1 MFRQNLSSSVGFA
14 AKGLWSC
21 SPLICLVFAAAPVCF
36 GGLATCL
43 NTSATSIAD
52 NNRQTAGVAI
62 AAEGAGDDFATLDST
77 TPAGCAGTDIQFLN
91 LTINAAAS
99 AASGTYMSTLAN
111 QSLALGPVDAIFSTV
126 RGLDNGA
133 NKGNDDGTNAWTDNA
148 GGAPPTRIT
157 TSYEVDST
165 VTMYS
170 FGLNLLGARPGTGG
184 GTITGEFDLCLGA
197 AFVGGFGGT
206 CSGTEETFSLAPGV
220 YAYNEV
226 LTGGFTTI
234 GVANNFILTGT
245 GSGAG
250 ITYLTSFEE
259 SFDSPE
265 PSTFLLFGMALAGI
279 AAFRFYKR
287 KQQS

>member
-1 MFRQNLSSSVGFA
+1 MFRQKLSDSVGFA
-14 AKGLWSC
+14 AKSMGSC

-43 NTSATSIAD
+43 NTSATSVVD
-52 NNRQTAGVAI
+52 SNRQTAGVAI
-62 AAEGAGDDFATLDST
+62 AAQGPGDDFATLDST
-77 TPAGCAGTDIQFLN
+77 TPAGCTGTDIQFLN
-91 LTINAAAS
+91 LTINSPAS
-99 AASGTYMSTLAN
+99 AAGGTYMSTLAN
-111 QSLALGPVDAIFSTV
+111 QSLALGQVDAIFSTV

-133 NKGNDDGTNAWTDNA
+133 NKSNDDGTNAWTDNA
-148 GGAPPTRIT
+148 AGVTPTPIT

-170 FGLNLLGARPGTGG
+170 FVLNLLGARPGAGG

-206 CSGTEETFSLAPGV
+206 CSGTEETFLLAPGV

-234 GVANNFILTGT
+234 GVANNFILKGTGT
-245 GSGAG
+245 GTG

-279 AAFRFYKR
+279 AAIRFSR
-287 KQQS
+287 RRQRS

>member
-1 MFRQNLSSSVGFA
+1 MFRQKLSDSVGFA
-14 AKGLWSC
+14 RRRFWSC

-43 NTSATSIAD
+43 NSSATSIID
-52 NNRQTAGVAI
+52 NNHQTAGVAI
-62 AAEGAGDDFATLDST
+62 AAEGPGDDFATLDST

-91 LTINAAAS
+91 LTINTAAS
-99 AASGTYMSTLAN
+99 AAGGTYMSTLAN
-111 QSLALGPVDAIFSTV
+111 QSLALGQVDAIFSTV
-126 RGLDNGA
+126 RGLDNDV
-133 NKGNDDGTNAWTDNA
+133 NKSNDDGTNAWTDNA
-148 GGAPPTRIT
+148 AGVTPTPIT

-170 FGLNLLGARPGTGG
+170 FALNLLGARLGAGG

-206 CSGTEETFSLAPGV
+206 CSGTEETFSLSPGV
-220 YAYNEV
+220 YTYGVV

-245 GSGAG
+245 GTGAG
-250 ITYLTSFEE
+250 ITYLTSFDE
-259 SFDSPE
+259 SFDAPE
-265 PSTFLLFGMALAGI
+265 PSTFLLFGSALAVI
-279 AAFRFYKR
+279 AACLFCKR